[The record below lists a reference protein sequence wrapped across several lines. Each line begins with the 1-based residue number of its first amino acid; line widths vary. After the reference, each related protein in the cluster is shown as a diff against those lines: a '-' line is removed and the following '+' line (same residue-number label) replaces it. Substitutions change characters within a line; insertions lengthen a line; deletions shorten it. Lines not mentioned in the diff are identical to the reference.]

1 MWGLGV
7 DQPEFRENTLGV
19 EPWVTW
25 KAPPPLGRRN
35 VVNVQE
41 WLSLQERKLQIR
53 KVS

>member
-19 EPWVTW
+19 LLTLLG
-25 KAPPPLGRRN
+25 KPPLLGRRN

-41 WLSLQERKLQIR
+41 WLS
-53 KVS
+53 S